1 MMSERIVQ
9 RMFVKLNP
17 DTSRIMTSC
26 TLMDGYAVI
35 YVSNYPGT
43 QTELEKDYIYNTI
56 RN

>member
-1 MMSERIVQ
+1 MMSDKIIQ

-26 TLMDGYAVI
+26 IMMDGAVAM

-43 QTELEKDYIYNTI
+43 QAELERDFNEKKK
-56 RN
+56 

>member
-17 DTSRIMTSC
+17 DTGRIMTSC
-26 TLMDGYAVI
+26 TLMDGYTVI

-43 QTELEKDYIYNTI
+43 QSDLEKDYKE
-56 RN
+56 RNL